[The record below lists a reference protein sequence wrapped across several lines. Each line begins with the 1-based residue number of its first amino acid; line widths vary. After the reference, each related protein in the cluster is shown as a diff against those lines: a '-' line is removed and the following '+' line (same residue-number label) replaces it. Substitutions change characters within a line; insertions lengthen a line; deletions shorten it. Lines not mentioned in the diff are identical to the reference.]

1 MLNDNEKLAYVSAV
15 QQRYQDYLLSLAN
28 VVGVSVGYATTAQ
41 STTDDLALVVMV
53 DQKLPDELLP
63 PEQRI
68 PRELDGVR
76 VDVQETGSFTAG
88 L

>member
-1 MLNDNEKLAYVSAV
+1 
-15 QQRYQDYLLSLAN
+15 
-28 VVGVSVGYATTAQ
+28 
-41 STTDDLALVVMV
+41 MV
-53 DQKLPDELLP
+53 DQKLPDEQLP

-76 VDVQETGSFTAG
+76 VDVQVTGEFTAG

>member
-1 MLNDNEKLAYVSAV
+1 MFNDEQMARINAV
-15 QQRYQDYLLSLAN
+15 QQRYSDFLMSMPH
-28 VVGVSVGYATTAQ
+28 VVGIGIGFATTDGVMTQ
-41 STTDDLALVVMV
+41 QLSLVVMV
-53 DQKLPDELLP
+53 DQKLPDEQLP

-76 VDVQETGSFTAG
+76 VDVQVTGEFTAG